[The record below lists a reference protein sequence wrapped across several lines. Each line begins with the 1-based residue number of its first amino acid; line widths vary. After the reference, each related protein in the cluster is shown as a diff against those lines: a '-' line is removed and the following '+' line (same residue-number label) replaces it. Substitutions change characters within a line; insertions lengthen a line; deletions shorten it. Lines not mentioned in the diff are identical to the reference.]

1 MKCISSNFRL
11 VGCET
16 RKTGLR
22 DETTL
27 SDPERS
33 SNPVPQDPIITA
45 RVEAIKQ
52 VAGGLSDRVAVM
64 DRSFNVVYANEAA
77 WSVQKNTSTRRPHAK
92 CYEAFAQRTDPCGG
106 CPANKVFETPEVQ
119 CVSCSGGGDGT
130 ACGMQQAFPLTD
142 AQGSVISMLV
152 LFQPTLKSVQ
162 PATAE
167 DSPTTPLANGLGELI
182 GQSPIMQ
189 QLFDMTRLVAE
200 SSATVLIQGES
211 GTGKELLA
219 KTIHALSPRRDRP
232 FVVIDCGSLPETLL
246 ESELFGHVKGAFTGA
261 VMNKRGLFDE
271 ADGGTIFLDEIADTT
286 PTFQAK
292 LLRVLQEGEIKPVG
306 GTRTVKIHARVISA
320 SNKDLA
326 ELVKAKT
333 FRQDLYYRLAVLP
346 LYLPALRERRDDI
359 PLLVRHFVS
368 GACARHH
375 QPVRSVDERALR
387 LLRDAPWP
395 GNVRQLQHYIERAVV
410 TTVGPSL
417 PCQDLLD
424 QSLGEEDESLRSASR
439 GAVAQTERTRIVD
452 ALQKTAG
459 NRLKAAKL
467 LRISRASLYNKLRA
481 YSIE

>member
-1 MKCISSNFRL
+1 M
-11 VGCET
+11 
-16 RKTGLR
+16 
-22 DETTL
+22 
-27 SDPERS
+27 SDQERP
-33 SNPVPQDPIITA
+33 SNPVPQDPIIAA

-52 VAGGLSDRVAVM
+52 LSGGLSDRVAVM
-64 DRSFNVVYANEAA
+64 DQSFNVVYANEAA
-77 WSVQKNTSTRRPHAK
+77 WSGQENASTCRPHAK
-92 CYEAFAQRTDPCGG
+92 CYEAFAQRTDLCGT
-106 CPANKVFETPEVQ
+106 CPAIKVFEDPDVQ

-142 AQGSVISMLV
+142 ANGSVVSMLV
-152 LFQPTLKSVQ
+152 LFKPTPQ
-162 PATAE
+162 PAHAATTVNG
-167 DSPTTPLANGLGELI
+167 SPTPLGDGLGDLI
-182 GQSPIMQ
+182 GRSLIMQ

-232 FVVIDCGSLPETLL
+232 FVVVDCGSLPETLL

-261 VMNKRGLFDE
+261 VANKRGLFDE

-359 PLLVRHFVS
+359 PLLVRHFVAAS
-368 GACARHH
+368 CARHH
-375 QPVRSVDERALR
+375 QPVRYVDERALR

-410 TTVGPSL
+410 TTVGSSL

>member
-1 MKCISSNFRL
+1 M
-11 VGCET
+11 
-16 RKTGLR
+16 TGLR

-45 RVEAIKQ
+45 RVEANKQ
-52 VAGGLSDRVAVM
+52 VAGGISDRVAVM

-77 WSVQKNTSTRRPHAK
+77 WSVQENTSTRRPHAK

-130 ACGMQQAFPLTD
+130 ACGMHQAFPLTD
-142 AQGSVISMLV
+142 AQGSVMSMLV
-152 LFQPTLKSVQ
+152 LFQPTVKSVQ
-162 PATAE
+162 AATAE
-167 DSPTTPLANGLGELI
+167 DSPTTPLANGLGGLI

-261 VMNKRGLFDE
+261 VMNKRGLFVE
-271 ADGGTIFLDEIADTT
+271 ADGGTLFLDEIADTT

-346 LYLPALRERRDDI
+346 LYLPARPVGRDVI
-359 PLLVRHFVS
+359 PFLVRHFVS

-424 QSLGEEDESLRSASR
+424 QPLGEEDESLRSASR

-467 LRISRASLYNKLRA
+467 LRISPASLYNKLRA